1 MEEEYSSTTESHH
14 DPPPNNE
21 IVTVSI
27 DNYRIQDGHIN
38 KHVVYLISGQ
48 DHSGVFES
56 ARRYKEFKV
65 LRTLLIMNWPICH
78 IPKLPKKKAVGNLN
92 KDLIHK
98 RKKLLDYFIGKVVSQ
113 SYLYKSEAF
122 QLFIRN
128 PGDYIKS
135 SKSINAVSYM
145 QMSENLKK
153 NLQVSESFQVSQNHI
168 ELVDNFYTTLEDNI
182 RRVRNFKKVCKKN
195 ALSFYRYEDGL
206 LNLSSSIG
214 QVVQYFS
221 HNKGNFQSL
230 QKKSTNPYKIFLD
243 WARREIVETEAFLES
258 IEKKVYLEAVLAKCQ
273 AKLGKQQH
281 DLESFQGGK
290 KSLMQKLM
298 KKNDEETIKQLE
310 SHVVDTEKEIQALQ
324 EIIKISMDR
333 LVNFQIPQFRDKET
347 EKLEGTIRCYSGV
360 IVDEFSDFISYFTS
374 VQDTIKPPTI

>member
-14 DPPPNNE
+14 DPPANNE

-65 LRTLLIMNWPICH
+65 LRTLLILNWPICP

-92 KDLIHK
+92 TDLIHK
-98 RKKLLDYFIGKVVSQ
+98 RKKLLDYFIGKVVSHI
-113 SYLYKSEAF
+113 YLYKSEAF

-135 SKSINAVSYM
+135 SKSINACSYV
-145 QMSENLKK
+145 QMSENMKK
-153 NLQVSESFQVSQNHI
+153 NLQVSESFQVSQSHLD
-168 ELVDNFYTTLEDNI
+168 LVDNFYTTLEDCL
-182 RRVRNFKKVCKKN
+182 RRVRNFKKTCKKN
-195 ALSFYRYEDGL
+195 ALSFYRYENGL
-206 LNLSSSIG
+206 LNLSTGIG
-214 QVVQYFS
+214 QVVQYFYPK
-221 HNKGNFQSL
+221 NGNFQTL
-230 QKKSTNPYKIFLD
+230 QKKSTNPYKILLD
-243 WARREIVETEAFLES
+243 WARREMVEIEAFIES
-258 IEKKVYLEAVLAKCQ
+258 IEKKVYLESVLAKCQ

-290 KSLMQKLM
+290 KSLMQKLR
-298 KKNDEETIKQLE
+298 KKNNEETTKELE
-310 SHVVDTEKEIQALQ
+310 GHVVDTEKEIQALQ
-324 EIIKISMDR
+324 EIIKIAMDR
-333 LVNFQIPQFRDKET
+333 LINFQIPMFRDKEI
-347 EKLEGTIRCYSGV
+347 EKLEATIRCYSGV
-360 IVDEFSDFISYFTS
+360 IVDEYSDFISYFNS
-374 VQDTIKPPTI
+374 VHDTIKPPTI